1 MNDGFHSNL
10 QVQSMVIPWT
20 EKLRDFRCVFGS
32 DGSSE
37 SPALLGGVG
46 AVVKLRLD
54 IAARVL
60 ISPGVGSTVLVQVA
74 DIPIVV

>member
-10 QVQSMVIPWT
+10 QVQSMVFHGLKNYGTFAASLDRMEAAKVPRFWG
-20 EKLRDFRCVFGS
+20 V
-32 DGSSE
+32 
-37 SPALLGGVG
+37 VG

-54 IAARVL
+54 VAARVL